1 MKVSF
6 STWKKFINGRSTVK
20 ANLKLKERAIQN
32 QGLEQ
37 LRPEQDQLQ
46 LLRDLQQDFQ
56 DQVLQNWLL

>member
-20 ANLKLKERAIQN
+20 VNLNSKEMAIQK

-37 LRPEQDQLQ
+37 LLPEQDRLRLLRALRLDFQDQLQ
-46 LLRDLQQDFQ
+46 ENYLL
-56 DQVLQNWLL
+56 

>member
-37 LRPEQDQLQ
+37 LPPEQDQLP

-56 DQVLQNWLL
+56 GQELENWLL